1 MNHVKR
7 NHKPDKI
14 HIILLLLCGA
24 VFVWSLI
31 KPFSYLIWILEA
43 APVVVGIILLIVSR
57 KKFQFTNLVYI
68 LITTAIIM
76 VLIGAHYSYVRVPLF
91 NWIKEFYGLKRNHYD
106 RLAHLWEGFIASFA
120 LREILIR
127 KFKLKNNK
135 ILGVLVVCICL
146 SLSAMYELIEWAGAM
161 MGGSITNDF
170 LGEQGD
176 RWDSQWDMLLAFIG
190 SIIMVTMFY
199 KVHNKQIENIDNI

>member
-1 MNHVKR
+1 MNHVKGK
-7 NHKPDKI
+7 HKPDKI
-14 HIILLLLCGA
+14 HIMLLLLCGA

-43 APVVVGIILLIVSR
+43 SPVIAGIILLTTTR

-91 NWIKEFYGLKRNHYD
+91 NWLKELYGLKRNHYD
-106 RLAHLWEGFIASFA
+106 RLAHFWEGFIASFA

-161 MGGSITNDF
+161 IGGSLTNDF

-190 SIIMVTMFY
+190 SVIMVTMFY
-199 KVHNKQIENIDNI
+199 KMHDKQIEKIDNI